1 MSRSFLSAYANKY
14 RHQQTVIMI
23 LLRGDCMSEVQGISR
38 EPPLVRI
45 MEQEHGKLQA
55 QLTKFLKSS
64 IYKTIIFTLLPI
76 LPGVFVKDWGL
87 MINLPIIT
95 AVFYIFSIRKVLKSI
110 NLAKVGNILFTQT
123 NIGSMINIED
133 VHNSTLLIC
142 EMKGVINGIAK
153 AINVYSVCEIILIV
167 LNVISHLLIYLLG
180 GK

>member
-1 MSRSFLSAYANKY
+1 
-14 RHQQTVIMI
+14 
-23 LLRGDCMSEVQGISR
+23 
-38 EPPLVRI
+38 
-45 MEQEHGKLQA
+45 
-55 QLTKFLKSS
+55 
-64 IYKTIIFTLLPI
+64 
-76 LPGVFVKDWGL
+76 

-133 VHNSTLLIC
+133 VHNSTLQIC
-142 EMKGVINGIAK
+142 EMKGVINGISK